1 MASVPS
7 APQAPELITHSSSTC
22 ASTCLRRYFYR
33 YELGL
38 VPSEEKEATHRGS
51 LFHAALEMRDHGAT
65 DELGFHAVEKRH
77 YVTDIHATILHLMG
91 LDHQRLTYF
100 HEGLNQRLTGVL
112 DRRVIEKAL
121 A

>member
-38 VPSEEKEATHRGS
+38 VPSEETEATHRGS
-51 LFHAALEMRDHGAT
+51 LFHLALELRDHGES
-65 DELGFHAVEKRH
+65 DEAIAVAA
-77 YVTDIHATILHLMG
+77 VDV
-91 LDHQRLTYF
+91 
-100 HEGLNQRLTGVL
+100 VL
-112 DRRVIEKAL
+112 RIRYRYLYDDPNTPV
-121 A
+121 